1 MKKTIPLTVQAI
13 ILLQNHIKNLGFIPV
28 IHFELEGCYQLGVK
42 MKEFSLNF
50 SRINRQLA
58 NAGIDGVLVPEYWSN
73 QWEYLL

>member
-58 NAGIDGVLVPEYWSN
+58 NAGI
-73 QWEYLL
+73 